1 MPCRRLAFAA
11 YGGQPRASM
20 NAAWRRL
27 LPGLSGAAAMI
38 GPAFPVP
45 VQDVHRGLV
54 GAQHVLGRQRPFIA
68 YLFPSLRAGPAAP
81 PLT

>member
-1 MPCRRLAFAA
+1 MPRRRLAFAA
-11 YGGQPRASM
+11 HGGQPRASM

-27 LPGLSGAAAMI
+27 LPGLGVAAAMM

-54 GAQHVLGRQRPFIA
+54 GAQHILGRQRPFIA
-68 YLFPSLRAGPAAP
+68 YFFPSLPAAQAAP
-81 PLT
+81 PPT